1 MWFCEMGFE
10 RLKHIK
16 SVGRILRTHI
26 QYTHTYIHQA
36 SSYKLFHFET
46 AN

>member
-10 RLKHIK
+10 RLRQIK
-16 SVGRILRTHI
+16 SVGRILRTH
-26 QYTHTYIHQA
+26 THTYNIHQA